1 MHFSRRKCTRVSQT
15 QKHRAK
21 CSSSFF
27 VFGGDSSLNPKLSP
41 EQLGESSFYLGNERE
56 KGLKK
61 EEDQGTKK
69 TAAFFV
75 RDARIGFVP
84 YIWED
89 KPSFFTIFT
98 ASIWGYSFTTKI
110 HVHYPSFRP
119 TSVLGRWTSAGLDF
133 SLGKNRS
140 HKKFRPL
147 TLFSVVSPWTKNLW
161 WKLNE
166 AITFSFLS
174 LGCDLCVKMLVR
186 TPRTSKKWNCPTGN
200 RNEGGLTAVSLM
212 TDWEQFECKNM
223 SVLDYNS

>member
-1 MHFSRRKCTRVSQT
+1 MHFSPRKCTRVSQT

-27 VFGGDSSLNPKLSP
+27 VFGGDSSLNPQAVARAAGRK
-41 EQLGESSFYLGNERE
+41 QLLPQERE
-56 KGLKK
+56 RERERF
-61 EEDQGTKK
+61 EERRRSRHKN

-110 HVHYPSFRP
+110 HVHYPSFRL

-166 AITFSFLS
+166 AITFSFLFFGVDYTWGKEA
-174 LGCDLCVKMLVR
+174 LPPLWEFTYKDWGKMNDL
-186 TPRTSKKWNCPTGN
+186 SNSSYEFSCPT
-200 RNEGGLTAVSLM
+200 T
-212 TDWEQFECKNM
+212 
-223 SVLDYNS
+223 